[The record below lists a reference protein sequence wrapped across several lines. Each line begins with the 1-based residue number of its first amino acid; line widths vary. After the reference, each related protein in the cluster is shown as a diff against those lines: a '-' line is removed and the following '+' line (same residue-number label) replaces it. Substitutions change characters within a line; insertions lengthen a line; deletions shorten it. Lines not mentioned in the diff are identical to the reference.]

1 MATTQYSPTAYV
13 TTPSELD
20 IPASD
25 MAYSIN
31 VNDPGLIQVVNKLQD
46 VFATVG
52 VRANPTGSPVAIL
65 TYRRSKTPSIC
76 PRLLSSAHSPAESPP
91 C

>member
-20 IPASD
+20 TPASN
-25 MAYSIN
+25 MGYSIN

-46 VFATVG
+46 VFSTVG
-52 VRANPTGSPVAIL
+52 VCPNLISCVVIIL

-76 PRLLSSAHSPAESPP
+76 PRLSSSARSPVERAP

>member
-13 TTPSELD
+13 TAPSELD
-20 IPASD
+20 PPASN

-52 VRANPTGSPVAIL
+52 VCWNR
-65 TYRRSKTPSIC
+65 
-76 PRLLSSAHSPAESPP
+76 SAHAFLVAVV
-91 C
+91 